1 LARLVWSG
9 GQALLILTVAFFT
22 FQVAQ
27 SWADKGISHLRWFF
41 PVAITIS
48 VCSVLGLGLVVLN
61 AKQHFWTKTEDLS
74 LAEKLAIDLVDYA
87 KQLHSD
93 SRDHPLVNLR
103 NNSSLMLHIL
113 GFHELRTQ
121 LGELALKSAVVIGDN
136 ATRSEVLIDDLGWG
150 HYCLGNTDSAVEN
163 IRRGVQ
169 VAKEAKSHKS
179 GTELLRLS
187 LCEAKGLR
195 HLALISYQE
204 RADSVVPL
212 LDEALEILVALDQSI
227 IDVTR
232 DVAQIYHAKALV
244 LAMRLGVHKT
254 GMMRKEDIQGIQM
267 INEALAQLRQASSIF
282 SSIEDTERYAK
293 SLALEVRLLEA
304 KQSETEAKEVAA
316 LFERTLAS
324 SHWVRVEGIKTLTG
338 V

>member
-1 LARLVWSG
+1 MGDLTKQDNQRRLAKLVWSG
-9 GQALLILTVAFFT
+9 GQALLLLTVAFFT

-27 SWADKGISHLRWFF
+27 SWADKGISHLRWIF
-41 PVAITIS
+41 PVAITLS
-48 VCSVLGLGLVVLN
+48 VCSVLGFVLVAVN
-61 AKQHFWTKTEDLS
+61 AKQHFWTQKEDLS

-195 HLALISYQE
+195 HLASISYQE

-212 LDEALEILVALDQSI
+212 LDEALEILVALRSVD
-227 IDVTR
+227 
-232 DVAQIYHAKALV
+232 H
-244 LAMRLGVHKT
+244 
-254 GMMRKEDIQGIQM
+254 
-267 INEALAQLRQASSIF
+267 
-282 SSIEDTERYAK
+282 
-293 SLALEVRLLEA
+293 
-304 KQSETEAKEVAA
+304 
-316 LFERTLAS
+316 
-324 SHWVRVEGIKTLTG
+324 
-338 V
+338 